1 MLNIKV
7 KELIWSK
14 KNTQQIIWWLSINSK
29 VKVIPSRVNK
39 KMEENIKKKK
49 KKKKSFEYEKLIQGL
64 EHALFLNS
72 KAYSPLKFKI

>member
-1 MLNIKV
+1 MLNIMV
-7 KELIWSK
+7 KELIWSR

-49 KKKKSFEYEKLIQGL
+49 KKKSFEYEKLIQGL

-72 KAYSPLKFKI
+72 KAYSLLKFKI